1 MNKFADIID
10 ENQDELITLECED
23 MGKTY
28 DEAVFDMNFTSQT
41 IRYYAGLATHINGTS
56 F

>member
-10 ENQDELITLECED
+10 ANADELITLECED

-28 DEAVFDMNFTSQT
+28 DEAVFDMNFT
-41 IRYYAGLATHINGTS
+41 
-56 F
+56 